1 MSYLQNENLIDITTI
16 KTVRESLRYY
26 QLHINKKI
34 NNIKYKIY
42 DDDKIIDCG
51 EITKKSEIDSHK
63 TNIIFEYDLNKNYF
77 IKIKYTLFGNNNV
90 FSGHK
95 FLLANIVEPEITN
108 IEQKNI
114 KIRIK
119 KDIKKEERLIE
130 NTNQIKEEEEESS
143 EEELESS
150 VSSSEVGDTDKESN
164 NELNDDELITK
175 YFENKYKFMNNNYSI
190 QNKNQYY
197 YSNNIDGLTFNQND
211 DNNDDNNDDDNDND
225 DNNDNFDFNN
235 I

>member
-95 FLLANIVEPEITN
+95 FLLSNIVETEMSN

-114 KIRIK
+114 KIKIKKDIK
-119 KDIKKEERLIE
+119 KDIKKEECLLE
-130 NTNQIKEEEEESS
+130 NDSITSQIPLNNVSHEEEESS

-150 VSSSEVGDTDKESN
+150 ASSSEVESDKESDK
-164 NELNDDELITK
+164 ELNDNELITN
-175 YFENKYKFMNNNYSI
+175 YFENKYKFMKNNY
-190 QNKNQYY
+190 QNKDH
-197 YSNNIDGLTFNQND
+197 YSNDIECLTFNKND
-211 DNNDDNNDDDNDND
+211 DDDNDND
-225 DNNDNFDFNN
+225 FDFNN